1 MLYNLFSFYG
11 DVERVKIL
19 RKKNN
24 CALVEFS
31 TATFACIARDHLDQS
46 TIRGERLVVTFSRF
60 DRVRMPQEIGLPP
73 DDNTQDFSGTEHQ
86 KFKRFVVFEL
96 LDCRNS
102 LLYRYWT
109 EELKKNNMRKIIA
122 PTSTIHVS
130 GVQVRPG

>member
-73 DDNTQDFSGTEHQ
+73 DDNTQDFSGMEHQ
-86 KFKRFVVFEL
+86 KFKRFVVFRLFACVE
-96 LDCRNS
+96 
-102 LLYRYWT
+102 
-109 EELKKNNMRKIIA
+109 
-122 PTSTIHVS
+122 IHHF
-130 GVQVRPG
+130 VQVLDRGVEEEQYEEDHRPHLHHTR